1 MRRGGLSDA
10 VRRAGRAIRR
20 LGRGARPGKL
30 PLDLISFGA
39 SHVGL
44 IRETNQDRFLCAR
57 GERLWAIADGMGGH
71 DFGER
76 AAELLIEEVEGSP
89 LPAAAEAAREALVE
103 RIAAANATIL
113 AEGDARGTSMGST
126 IVALVM
132 RQGLY
137 CLCWVGDSRAYL
149 LRDGVLTQLS
159 RDHSQ
164 VQEMIDSGG
173 LEAEAAADHPMAHVL
188 TRVVGISEEVEVA
201 TAEGEVRLGDLFLL
215 SSDGL
220 HSYVPEDEIV
230 ARLKAKPPRG
240 AVQELLEETLRR
252 GAPDN
257 VTIVAILAAP
267 HGDGSQPVAE

>member
-1 MRRGGLSDA
+1 MRRGRFSDA
-10 VRRAGRAIRR
+10 ARAIRR
-20 LGRGARPGKL
+20 LVGGARTDRA
-30 PLDLISFGA
+30 PLDLISFGVT
-39 SHVGL
+39 HVGL

-76 AAELLIEEVEGSP
+76 AAELLIEALESGPFSIKM
-89 LPAAAEAAREALVE
+89 EAARDALVQ
-103 RIAAANATIL
+103 RIEAANATIL

-126 IVALVM
+126 IVALLM
-132 RQGLY
+132 RQGRY
-137 CLCWVGDSRAYL
+137 SLCWVGDSRAYL
-149 LRDGVLTQLS
+149 LRDGVFTQIS

-164 VQEMIDSGG
+164 VQDMIDSGS
-173 LEAEAAADHPMAHVL
+173 LEPEAAADHPMAHVL
-188 TRVVGISEEVEVA
+188 TRVVGVSEEVEVA
-201 TAEGEVRLGDLFLL
+201 TAEGEVLPGDLFLL

-220 HSYVPEDEIV
+220 HSYVPQDEIV
-230 ARLKAKPPRG
+230 SRLHSQAPRA

-267 HGDGSQPVAE
+267 PDEVARSGGEERE